1 MPRSSRTSSTR
12 STACSTP
19 APTPSTSITGEEKSP
34 TKLRREALYL
44 AGNYLDK
51 ELMNNDYALTDMRE
65 TWNWNTF
72 TRRQK
77 SVSVSLRWTRI
88 PSAPHFIDI
97 ARQQRHA
104 AHQPF
109 VDLFGQKI
117 AMHIVRVQDRQ
128 LFQVL
133 HILPPIPP
141 HTVFLFSKSSL
152 VFSSRAASCKHSL
165 FASRTLPTLPYHFFY
180 TIFFHPCLSP
190 KSFKLGT

>member
-104 AHQPF
+104 AH
-109 VDLFGQKI
+109 KI

-128 LFQVL
+128 LFQIL
-133 HILPPIPP
+133 HAPLLSSAADRFSPRSFLPIPTQP
-141 HTVFLFSKSSL
+141 S
-152 VFSSRAASCKHSL
+152 
-165 FASRTLPTLPYHFFY
+165 
-180 TIFFHPCLSP
+180 
-190 KSFKLGT
+190 GG

>member
-117 AMHIVRVQDRQ
+117 AMHIIRVQDRQ
-128 LFQVL
+128 LFQIL
-133 HILPPIPP
+133 HAPLLSSAADRFSARSFLPIPTQP
-141 HTVFLFSKSSL
+141 S
-152 VFSSRAASCKHSL
+152 
-165 FASRTLPTLPYHFFY
+165 
-180 TIFFHPCLSP
+180 
-190 KSFKLGT
+190 GG